1 MDTRFNE
8 PPVHQK
14 RIIWGS
20 RGSSGSR
27 AASRSATIP
36 TSSRVAGLRSTSS
49 LWDAGIEEKVNL
61 CAVIARS
68 VRTFPGMSSPRAP
81 HRLAISPV
89 CWGIS
94 DIPGWGH
101 QLDPERVLSEAAA
114 VGEGVITAGP
124 TGFLPDRSDQA
135 KRLIKRHRLG
145 LVAGQVDAIL
155 HHQDIRG
162 AELAHIDG
170 HAQWL
175 SALGAETLVL
185 SAIAQRAGGA
195 EHGIV
200 LSNAEWAHLLHSIG
214 SVQHVCSRHK
224 LRLAVQPRFGS
235 TIQGPE
241 DIERLLVGSEAGI
254 CLDLGHLLLAGG
266 QLQDLDRVRAGRI
279 HHVQL
284 NDLDPELTEQVRD
297 HAADYADAVSMGL
310 FKPLGEGN
318 AHVDRVVEAL
328 RSSNYRGWYIVRQET
343 RLASAD
349 ERPLG
354 RVSRSLEYLR
364 PLLS

>member
-1 MDTRFNE
+1 MR
-8 PPVHQK
+8 
-14 RIIWGS
+14 
-20 RGSSGSR
+20 
-27 AASRSATIP
+27 
-36 TSSRVAGLRSTSS
+36 
-49 LWDAGIEEKVNL
+49 
-61 CAVIARS
+61 
-68 VRTFPGMSSPRAP
+68 SPRAT

-94 DIPGWGH
+94 DIPDWGH

-145 LVAGQVDAIL
+145 VVAGQVDAIL
-155 HHQDIRG
+155 HHDDIRG

-185 SAIAQRAGGA
+185 SAIPQRAGGA

-254 CLDLGHLLLAGG
+254 CLDLGHLLLAGADPIEI
-266 QLQDLDRVRAGRI
+266 LELAAGRI
-279 HHVQL
+279 QHVQL
-284 NDLDPELTEQVRD
+284 NDLDSELADEVRD
-297 HAADYADAVSMGL
+297 KGHDYGDAVSLGL
-310 FKPLGEGN
+310 FKPLGEGSGR
-318 AHVDRVVEAL
+318 VDRVVEAL
-328 RSSNYRGWYIVRQET
+328 RGSKYRGWYILRQET
-343 RLASAD
+343 RLATAD
-349 ERPLG
+349 DRPLG
-354 RVSRSLEYLR
+354 RVSRSLEYLL

>member
-1 MDTRFNE
+1 
-8 PPVHQK
+8 
-14 RIIWGS
+14 
-20 RGSSGSR
+20 
-27 AASRSATIP
+27 
-36 TSSRVAGLRSTSS
+36 L
-49 LWDAGIEEKVNL
+49 
-61 CAVIARS
+61 IAR
-68 VRTFPGMSSPRAP
+68 VRTFPGMRSARAT

-94 DIPGWGH
+94 DVPGWGH

-114 VGEGVITAGP
+114 VGEGAITAGP
-124 TGFLPDRSDQA
+124 PGFLPDRSDQA
-135 KRLIKRHRLG
+135 KPLLKRHRLS
-145 LVAGQVDAIL
+145 LVAGQVSAIL
-155 HHQDIRG
+155 HHHDIRG
-162 AELAHIDG
+162 SELAHIDG

-185 SAIAQRAGGA
+185 SAIPQRSGGA

-214 SVQHVCSRHK
+214 SVEHVCSRHK

-254 CLDLGHLLLAGG
+254 CLDLGHLMLAGADPIEV
-266 QLQDLDRVRAGRI
+266 LELAAGRI
-279 HHVQL
+279 QHVQL
-284 NDLDPELTEQVRD
+284 NDLDAGLAEQVRD
-297 HAADYADAVSMGL
+297 HGHDYADAVSLGL
-310 FKPLGEGN
+310 FTPLGEGS
-318 AHVDRVVEAL
+318 ARVDRVVEAL
-328 RSSNYRGWYIVRQET
+328 RGAKYRGWYALRQET

-349 ERPLG
+349 DRPLG
-354 RVSRSLEYLR
+354 RVSRSLEYLM